1 MIIRATAK
9 LLKIARVSPVK
20 NESSISGALPGEWY
34 ASLLNTGRNGVYA
47 IHFLHNPTM
56 ISIIVLNKSLTR
68 ALEVLPARVA
78 AYLIRNRFSELVPG
92 FGLDSQHKIYTT
104 NSRNILANMTQMKFD
119 IEYNLAISE
128 VLDSTDIDRIE
139 DLYLRYILGGK
150 IANGDY
156 IMPVNQLFELLEAT
170 DGNTLDNNV
179 VIHSTLSKFRHL
191 RCLRVCSQKPLR

>member
-68 ALEVLPARVA
+68 ALEVLPARVS
-78 AYLIRNRFSELVPG
+78 AYLIRNGFSELVPG
-92 FGLDSQHKIYTT
+92 FGLDSQHMVYTT
-104 NSRNILANMTQMKFD
+104 NSRNILANIMTQMKFD
-119 IEYNLAISE
+119 IEYNLAMSE
-128 VLDSTDIDRIE
+128 MLDSTDIDRIE

-150 IANGDY
+150 IANGKRFSPMLSWLY
-156 IMPVNQLFELLEAT
+156 I
-170 DGNTLDNNV
+170 NNE
-179 VIHSTLSKFRHL
+179 IITTY
-191 RCLRVCSQKPLR
+191 